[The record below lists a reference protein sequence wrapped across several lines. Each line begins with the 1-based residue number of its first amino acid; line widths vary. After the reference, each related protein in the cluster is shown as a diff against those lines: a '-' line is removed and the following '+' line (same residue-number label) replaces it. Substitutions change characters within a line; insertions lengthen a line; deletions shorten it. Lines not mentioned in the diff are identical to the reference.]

1 MSHSVKKV
9 RIQWQFN
16 MVFNFCDIFLM
27 WIDTHCHPY
36 FEPYTGRE
44 GEIIGPARGA
54 GVTKMIAIGCDSKSN
69 RQALALTENFD
80 GVFAVLGV
88 HPTELHDFTDE
99 EVAFLRAQAGRARAQ
114 GSCAGGKIVAIGEI
128 GLDYFH
134 NKYSPAEQERV
145 FRAQIVLARE
155 LDLPCVIHS
164 RDSAEDT
171 LRILLDEKVTRAVF
185 HCYSYDLAFAR
196 RLWEKGYYTSFTGIV
211 TYPNARA
218 VQEVAAAAPE
228 DMFFLETDCPFL
240 PPQSKRGQVNQM
252 SYLIE
257 IGEKVAELRGC
268 SVSEIADLTTRNA
281 ERWFGI

>member
-1 MSHSVKKV
+1 
-9 RIQWQFN
+9 
-16 MVFNFCDIFLM
+16 M

-44 GEIIGPARGA
+44 GEIIGPACGA
-54 GVTKMIAIGCDSKSN
+54 GVKKMIAIGCDSKSN

-80 GVFAVLGV
+80 GVFAAVGV

-99 EVAFLRAQAGRARAQ
+99 ELAWMRKTCSREQTK
-114 GSCAGGKIVAIGEI
+114 KIVAIGEI
-128 GLDYFH
+128 GLDYFR
-134 NKYSPAEQERV
+134 NKYTPAEQERV
-145 FRAQIVLARE
+145 FRAQIALARE

-185 HCYSYDLAFAR
+185 HCYSYDLAFAK
-196 RLWEKGYYTSFTGIV
+196 RLWDKGYLTSFTGIV

-252 SYLIE
+252 SYILE

-268 SVSEIADLTTRNA
+268 SATEIARVTTRNA
-281 ERWFGI
+281 ERWFRI